1 LWWFGRGLDWS
12 LVKGALQQSDWRL
25 ILLAWVIVLAAYA
38 WRAMRWGAFLAP
50 LCKASARELWVATT
64 IGFGAILL
72 VGRAGEVVRPVV
84 LPMRD
89 RRVRPAAA
97 FVTIMIERVYDF
109 MAVSLIFALSLL
121 WFRPAAAS
129 VNDFHRVRIA
139 GVLILGVCI
148 SGIVGL
154 VLFRLK
160 SDTIISGVESRL
172 NRWSRIPFKA
182 RKAVLSLLDQL
193 ARALRI
199 LTSARELA
207 VTIGWTALLWGSVAA
222 ANLLVFRAFHIH
234 AEGRPFGFTE
244 TFFVLGF
251 AMVGSAVPTP
261 GGAAG
266 AFHAATG
273 AGLVFL
279 GVEKEQAAAAAI
291 VLHLVDFAPA
301 ATFGL
306 YYFLRREVSFTRL
319 RELMTS
325 DAVEHAVEDEK
336 IVPVESIDN
345 KSFETVG
352 ARD

>member
-1 LWWFGRGLDWS
+1 VLKRYRRQLEFALLLLLAVALLWWFGRGLDWS

-38 WRAMRWGAFLAP
+38 WRAMRWGSFLAP

-148 SGIVGL
+148 TGIAGL

-160 SDTIISGVESRL
+160 SDTIIRWVESRL

-207 VTIGWTALLWGSVAA
+207 VTIGWTALLWGSV
-222 ANLLVFRAFHIH
+222 I
-234 AEGRPFGFTE
+234 FTQR
-244 TFFVLGF
+244 
-251 AMVGSAVPTP
+251 
-261 GGAAG
+261 
-266 AFHAATG
+266 
-273 AGLVFL
+273 AGLSDLQRRFL
-279 GVEKEQAAAAAI
+279 FWDLPWSA
-291 VLHLVDFAPA
+291 
-301 ATFGL
+301 
-306 YYFLRREVSFTRL
+306 RRCPL
-319 RELMTS
+319 REGQPGPFMRRPERDWFSWELR
-325 DAVEHAVEDEK
+325 K
-336 IVPVESIDN
+336 N
-345 KSFETVG
+345 KRRLPQSSCTW
-352 ARD
+352 